1 MSRWLG
7 PNFCGFVVKGGG
19 ALSKKTRT
27 ELLAE
32 ARGESEEFIH
42 SFAPFTN
49 SWFDYLSARNE
60 PGSENKVF
68 ADMNASLGLVHGD
81 LIVLGT
87 RPDTFTVKPFEGL
100 SKSRVDPLD

>member
-7 PNFCGFVVKGGG
+7 PNFYGFVVKG
-19 ALSKKTRT
+19 LSKKTST

-32 ARGESEEFIH
+32 AKGQSKEFIH
-42 SFAPFTN
+42 SFTPFTK

-81 LIVLGT
+81 LIVLST
-87 RPDTFTVKPFEGL
+87 KPDTFTVKFFEGL
-100 SKSRVDPLD
+100 SKSRVGPLD